1 MCNAIILDTTG
12 AGGNDVQTERRTLGP
27 GAAAAA
33 ALIQRAVAVGS
44 TRAAEGAPLWEKA
57 TVVTA
62 RAT

>member
-1 MCNAIILDTTG
+1 
-12 AGGNDVQTERRTLGP
+12 LGP
-27 GAAAAA
+27 GAAAA